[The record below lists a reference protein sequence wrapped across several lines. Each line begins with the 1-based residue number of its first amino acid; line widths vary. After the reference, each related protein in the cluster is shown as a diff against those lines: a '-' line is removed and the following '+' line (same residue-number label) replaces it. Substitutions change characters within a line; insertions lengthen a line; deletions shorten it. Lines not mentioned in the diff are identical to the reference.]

1 MKKIDYISI
10 HNFEV
15 SNVNGYESYLESL
28 LELKEK
34 EIEVYKSF
42 IENKLNCIIKNE
54 VVERTKFDERGLKE
68 VRFKVITIP
77 QSQYVIEIDT

>member
-1 MKKIDYISI
+1 MYFLSMAYK
-10 HNFEV
+10 FEV

-34 EIEVYKSF
+34 EIEIYKSF

-54 VVERTKFDERGLKE
+54 VVERTKFNERGLKE
-68 VRFKVITIP
+68 VSFKVITIP
-77 QSQYVIEIDT
+77 QSQYIIEIDT

>member
-1 MKKIDYISI
+1 MYFLSMVYK
-10 HNFEV
+10 FEV

-34 EIEVYKSF
+34 EIEIYKSF